1 VILLVKVSRLNG
13 AEFYV
18 NPDLIEFIEQT
29 PDTLLTMTAG
39 KKVIIKETPEE
50 LASKIL
56 QHKQEVVS
64 EWPKFIGKENNKG

>member
-1 VILLVKVSRLNG
+1 MVKVSRLNG

-39 KKVIIKETPEE
+39 KKVIIKESPEE
-50 LASKIL
+50 LADRIL
-56 QHKQEVVS
+56 QHKQEIFS
-64 EWPKFIGKENNKG
+64 DLPKKMQK